1 MVFHSAE
8 SVAKSVLLSLTATV
22 VCLAIKPPQ
31 PKATEEFR
39 KKLDTRKMPTGCR
52 QKPCLP
58 IKATVFKVDVYR
70 TVSLFVSCSNHNHG
84 PSCAGITQ
92 LMRPGGNAFPHWP
105 LLWHSRS
112 SEVITSP
119 LRPQHAGTV
128 PTKTPFFRHQL
139 RGTSLFFIRAPGIH
153 EVKFAHPSLVSLIY
167 LPHRCLRCHYHPRSM
182 QTWWYRCSIS
192 STRSYIRRPLRVA
205 LWTVWCSPVVQGAV
219 ILLIANFELLL
230 VVAAASG
237 GCVLVTGGVAW
248 NFIWPLR
255 SRGTYTGISWV
266 VRIMLFLTQPRLAVA
281 EGQDV

>member
-1 MVFHSAE
+1 MYIALF
-8 SVAKSVLLSLTATV
+8 LS
-22 VCLAIKPPQ
+22 
-31 PKATEEFR
+31 
-39 KKLDTRKMPTGCR
+39 
-52 QKPCLP
+52 
-58 IKATVFKVDVYR
+58 
-70 TVSLFVSCSNHNHG
+70 FVSCSNHNHG

-248 NFIWPLR
+248 NLPILFGRSGPGGRILA
-255 SRGTYTGISWV
+255 SRGSFASCCFSPSPGLLSLKARTSDTLGL
-266 VRIMLFLTQPRLAVA
+266 LFIGDSTCQTARLL
-281 EGQDV
+281 D